1 MFFTVAETAS
11 RLRRSVTIEPVVML
25 YLTAIGLNEV
35 IRPNLLLDKACV
47 QKLKYNRC
55 GTGNFRELLLMLLSL
70 SLSLLLLPLLTK
82 KVLNVVSAST
92 AVVLADAVV
101 AAATAAVSAAA
112 VSAAAVSASTAVVPA
127 GAIVAT
133 TAVAAATT
141 NEPLLK
147 YLFFFKKVPF
157 ASTVC
162 DDLSEKRWE
171 DELEEVQTVVSD
183 YERTLSLM
191 AFAPRR
197 VTMYLHHFLYKNQFY
212 YFKLILGKLNLISD
226 QICRSSRSLCRARRI
241 TTSREEGR

>member
-55 GTGNFRELLLMLLSL
+55 GTGTFRELLLMLL

-82 KVLNVVSAST
+82 KVLDVVSAST

-101 AAATAAVSAAA
+101 AAATAL

-127 GAIVAT
+127 IVAT
-133 TAVAAATT
+133 TAVAAATIK
-141 NEPLLK
+141 ELL
-147 YLFFFKKVPF
+147 
-157 ASTVC
+157 
-162 DDLSEKRWE
+162 
-171 DELEEVQTVVSD
+171 
-183 YERTLSLM
+183 
-191 AFAPRR
+191 
-197 VTMYLHHFLYKNQFY
+197 
-212 YFKLILGKLNLISD
+212 
-226 QICRSSRSLCRARRI
+226 
-241 TTSREEGR
+241 